1 MYISSLTIEC
11 KDDEAL
17 PEISI
22 NLENDLTTSDSFVQ
36 SVAERAASM
45 IANPYSLGGYY
56 GTLTSGVNAYTLRES
71 FLSKRY
77 TDTAS
82 APITFAAGLTST
94 SVKSETGV
102 QFGNSFVS
110 GELGVGGKIDG
121 QGRGE
126 LRSLKLW
133 ERLEVPELRFNSV
146 SIYTGIRWDT
156 FGGGKIEAVEK
167 TGDKTG
173 IITLKLESGQ
183 VGAIEEGDLCM
194 GIFHNVSDIN
204 ETEYYDGRNGVFTFA
219 GFQTIYFRVEK
230 ILDDA
235 KSQFQYVLRKTDDN
249 WDKVYHPQA
258 QMDFACYANP
268 TDTNRQWCV
277 YTTPQYSIGLRNMT
291 TWTYDESNIY
301 KISGLLEGFTL
312 NGTEFQGVGDV
323 LGNAYIYGRIE
334 QFENAP
340 LELQVSIDGN
350 NTTIAEGETRT
361 LTCKLIKG
369 FEDLTDTVASW
380 SIERSTS
387 VATSDETWAA
397 LAKVKNFN
405 GSIELTYSDISSD
418 DDVSSA
424 LFTITATTNDGQ
436 KVKASLA

>member
-1 MYISSLTIEC
+1 
-11 KDDEAL
+11 
-17 PEISI
+17 
-22 NLENDLTTSDSFVQ
+22 
-36 SVAERAASM
+36 M